1 MEDVNK
7 LIENKKFIDY
17 VINRTMSIEDLCN
30 RVGIE
35 FSDTHNFYC
44 PFHENI
50 DTPAAK
56 YYSNKGTGDTAS
68 IYCFSERRIYKAV
81 DFFKKEL
88 INTRRESIFYKIWIQ
103 LSQEQKQYLL
113 DTFELQGGE
122 IDNSNL
128 EKYRDKLELFKRQKI
143 NFTEFCEILLE
154 ATRK

>member
-1 MEDVNK
+1 MI
-7 LIENKKFIDY
+7 L
-17 VINRTMSIEDLCN
+17 
-30 RVGIE
+30 
-35 FSDTHNFYC
+35 
-44 PFHENI
+44 FHDNT

-56 YYSNKGTGDTAS
+56 YYGNKGTGDTPS

-88 INTRRESIFYKIWIQ
+88 INTRVESVFYKIWIQ
-103 LSQEQKQYLL
+103 LSEEQKQYLL